1 MRHAYRIRSPQ
12 LTKTAL
18 AACLVCSVALAGCA
32 SEGTDISP
40 ETLTTEKPDPNDN
53 VSQAAYWA
61 AAYEKDPNNRVAAVN
76 YTRALR
82 QIGSIDKALTIA
94 TQASNRFPSDPAL
107 LAEFGKVL
115 SLRNRYEE
123 SANVLSKARVLA
135 PNDWSILS
143 AQGVVA
149 AQLERFDD
157 ATKAFETALRLSPNN
172 VSVLNNY
179 ALSEALRGKLER
191 AESLLRKAASQSD
204 ADTQVRQNLG
214 LIVGLQGK
222 FSEAERIALG
232 DLPPDVAKNNVA
244 YLKEV
249 LTQPA
254 RWADLQSLDQEE

>member
-1 MRHAYRIRSPQ
+1 MTYTNRVRPPHRSM
-12 LTKTAL
+12 TAL
-18 AACLVCSVALAGCA
+18 AACLISSFVLVGCA
-32 SEGTDISP
+32 SDGADTSSEPFTS
-40 ETLTTEKPDPNDN
+40 EKPDPNDT
-53 VSQAAYWA
+53 VSLAAHWA

-82 QIGSIDKALTIA
+82 QIGSVDKALTIA
-94 TQASNRFPSDPAL
+94 TQASNRFPSDPAM

-157 ATKAFETALRLSPNN
+157 ATQAFETALRLSPNN

-179 ALSEALRGKLER
+179 ALSEALRGRLER
-191 AESLLRKAASQSD
+191 AESLLRKAAGQSG

-222 FSEAERIALG
+222 FSEAERIAMG
-232 DLPPDVAKNNVA
+232 DLPPDIAKNNVA

-254 RWADLQSLDQEE
+254 RWADLKSLDEEE